1 MKTIAEI
8 NGKIE
13 AGRAVVV
20 DASEMVG
27 IVREEGAKSA
37 AKRVDVVTTGT
48 FGPMC
53 SSGVFFNIG
62 HSKPKIRVTKAWLNG
77 VPAYCGLAAVDLY
90 LGATEIPDD
99 DPRNLVFPGKFSY
112 GGAHVIEDLVRG
124 KGVELRATAHGTDCY
139 PRKELSAEIALA
151 DMNQAILCNP
161 RNSYQNYNVAV
172 NRDSDRPIYTYMGIL
187 RPKLANANYCSAG
200 ELSPLLKDPT
210 YRTIGIGTRLFLGG
224 AVGHVWSAGTQ
235 HDPSAP
241 RNDLGIPTEGAGTLA
256 VSGDLKRMSPEFLRA
271 ASITGYGVSLAVGI
285 GVPIPV
291 LDEEVARAAGA
302 SDDEITA
309 PVVDYSTDYPNA
321 EGEPLAHVTY
331 AELKSG
337 HITLDGRDVPT
348 AGLSSYAKA
357 RQIARALKDWIDS
370 GRFLLS
376 EKVDP
381 LPGPDSG
388 AEFHPFS
395 GRTRGG

>member
-1 MKTIAEI
+1 
-8 NGKIE
+8 
-13 AGRAVVV
+13 
-20 DASEMVG
+20 
-27 IVREEGAKSA
+27 
-37 AKRVDVVTTGT
+37 
-48 FGPMC
+48 
-53 SSGVFFNIG
+53 VFFNIG
-62 HSKPKIRVTKAWLNG
+62 HPRPKMKIARAWLGG

-99 DPRNLVFPGKFSY
+99 DPRNRVFPGKFAY

-124 KGVELRATAHGTDCY
+124 KSVALRATAYGTDCY
-139 PRKELSAEIALA
+139 PRKELSAEITLG
-151 DMNQAILCNP
+151 DLNQAILCNP

-200 ELSPLLKDPT
+200 CLSPLLKDPT
-210 YRTIGIGTRLFLGG
+210 YRTIGIGTRIFLGG
-224 AVGHVWSAGTQ
+224 TVGHVWSAGTQ

-256 VSGDLKRMSPEFLRA
+256 VTGNLKRMSPEFLRA
-271 ASITGYGVSLAVGI
+271 ASITGYGVSMAVGI
-285 GVPIPV
+285 GVPIPI

-302 SDDEITA
+302 SDEEITA

-337 HITLDGRDVPT
+337 RIRLEGRDVPT
-348 AGLSSYAKA
+348 AGLSSYARA
-357 RQIARALKDWIDS
+357 RQIARVLKDWVDS

-381 LPGPDSG
+381 LPGPESG
-388 AEFHPFS
+388 VRSHPFS
-395 GRTRGG
+395 GRGR